1 MALFTKK
8 TWKDRMSEYPTRR
21 KLTRENGT
29 TELVTVARSEGT
41 ISQEGDAFSA
51 ANMNNLESRI
61 SKAIGTGDISKE
73 LGTDIISALNTLN
86 TGKFD
91 QSGGTVNG
99 RINAGGNVEL
109 WTDGEGG
116 NVRIIGKYGTV
127 WEIDAH
133 NDDLRIF
140 TYANGVKAGIAIGK
154 SGTVHFPSGAA
165 DIDWEWIINKPDFGG
180 KVKIF
185 KGHIGYGNS
194 IYGTCVAT
202 SIGPDVYSIRIEA
215 QQISQAAAASFTW
228 GFNLFGI
235 LTGLGLNSSFPL
247 RAAVWE
253 AYTSDGALHTSAMG
267 FGTGFSEELLTTGS
281 VYRVL
286 KPGRYYNVSGA
297 YGGWDNHSPIGA
309 NGTFWK
315 VSLVVG

>member
-1 MALFTKK
+1 MEKTGDSANNVVTFT
-8 TWKDRMSEYPTRR
+8 S
-21 KLTRENGT
+21 
-29 TELVTVARSEGT
+29 
-41 ISQEGDAFSA
+41 GDAASPTGWADIGVVASGEKHSSLMRKFSLA
-51 ANMNNLESRI
+51 VKNVRYLWKLLGSTNLSGI
-61 SKAIGTGDISKE
+61 GDGTVTGAIN
-73 LGTDIISALNTLN
+73 ALN

-116 NVRIIGKYGTV
+116 NVRIIGKDGTV

-180 KVKIF
+180 VKIF

-253 AYTSDGALHTSAMG
+253 AYTSAGALHTSAMG